1 MVKRLFCATLVGA
14 LALPL
19 NFEPA
24 FAQTRAD
31 AAGTLVQ
38 SVAQGGTLGRDFSAN
53 APTPPNIGANFG
65 ATGVYANYLLIATVP
80 ASATRFNIDVENVS
94 GAQIVVMRDDGTAL
108 SGASPGNASVFAL
121 APGSTVGA
129 QGGSYASQ
137 TFKGRLQIY
146 APSVSAQVAI
156 FAD

>member
-1 MVKRLFCATLVGA
+1 MNRLLFYATLVGA
-14 LALPL
+14 LGLTL
-19 NFEPA
+19 GFEPA
-24 FAQTRAD
+24 CAQTRAD
-31 AAGTLVQ
+31 AAGTIVQ

-53 APTPPNIGANFG
+53 APVLPPIAANFG
-65 ATGVYANYLLIATVP
+65 ATGVYANYVLIATVP

-94 GAQIVVMRDDGTAL
+94 GAQIVVIRDDGTAL
-108 SGASPGNASVFAL
+108 SGASPANASVFAL
-121 APGSTVGA
+121 APGSTAGA

-146 APSVSAQVAI
+146 APSASAQVAI